1 MNEDALRHLRRDR
14 KFAALI
20 RRVGPPSL
28 GIERRR
34 SPYEALMRA
43 IAHQQLH
50 GNAARAI
57 LARFEALYP
66 GNSFPQP
73 ELVLASS
80 DVELRACGFSGSKI
94 AAMRAICA
102 ATLDGTVP
110 TRRASVRLS
119 DEALIE
125 RLSSIR
131 GVGRWTVEML
141 LIFTLGRPDVLPVDD
156 FGVRDGY
163 RLLYG
168 LDMQPKPKALAQIG
182 QAWSPYRSIA
192 AWYLWRASD
201 EGKRAKQ
208 QTSRA

>member
-1 MNEDALRHLRRDR
+1 MSEDALRHLRRDKR
-14 KFAALI
+14 FAALI
-20 RRVGPPSL
+20 RRVGPPLL
-28 GIERRR
+28 GVQRRR

-50 GNAARAI
+50 GRAALAI

-66 GNSFPQP
+66 AGAFPP
-73 ELVLASS
+73 PDLVLASP
-80 DVELRACGFSGSKI
+80 DAELRACGFSGAKV

-110 TRRASVRLS
+110 TRRASARLS
-119 DEALIE
+119 DEELIE
-125 RLSSIR
+125 RLTTIR
-131 GVGRWTVEML
+131 GIGRWTVEML
-141 LIFTLGRPDVLPVDD
+141 LIFTFGRPDVLPVDD

-168 LDMQPKPKALAQIG
+168 LDEPPKPKALAEIG
-182 QAWSPYRSIA
+182 LAWSPFRSVA

-201 EGKRAKQ
+201 EGKRAKAA
-208 QTSRA
+208 TSRA

>member
-1 MNEDALRHLRRDR
+1 MSEEALRHLRRD
-14 KFAALI
+14 KLFAALI
-20 RRVGPPSL
+20 RRVGPPRL
-28 GIERRR
+28 DIQRRR

-50 GNAARAI
+50 GRAAQAI
-57 LARFEALYP
+57 LARFECLCPA
-66 GNSFPQP
+66 GEFPSP
-73 ELVLASS
+73 ELVLASP
-80 DVELRACGFSGSKI
+80 DEALRGCGFSGSKI

-110 TRRASVRLS
+110 TRRGSVRLS
-119 DEALIE
+119 DEELIE
-125 RLSSIR
+125 RLTSIR

-163 RLLYG
+163 RVLYG
-168 LDMQPKPKALAQIG
+168 LDASPKPKALAEIG
-182 QAWSPYRSIA
+182 QAWSPFRSIA

-201 EGKRAKQ
+201 EGKRAKAA
-208 QTSRA
+208 TSRA

>member
-1 MNEDALRHLRRDR
+1 MSEDALRHLRRDR

-20 RRVGPPSL
+20 RRVGPPRL

-50 GNAARAI
+50 GRAAQAI

-66 GNSFPQP
+66 ADGFPPP

-80 DVELRACGFSGSKI
+80 EIELRACGFSGSKI
-94 AAMRAICA
+94 AAMRAICTA
-102 ATLDGTVP
+102 ALDGTVP
-110 TRRASVRLS
+110 TRRDSRRWS

-125 RLSSIR
+125 RLTSIR

-163 RLLYG
+163 RVLHG
-168 LDMQPKPKALAQIG
+168 LEAQPKPKALAEIG
-182 QAWSPYRSIA
+182 LAWSPYRSIA
-192 AWYLWRASD
+192 AWYLWRASE

-208 QTSRA
+208 PISRA

>member
-1 MNEDALRHLRRDR
+1 MSEEAVRHLKRDK

-20 RRVGPPSL
+20 KRVGPPRL
-28 GIERRR
+28 GIQRGR

-50 GNAARAI
+50 GRAALAI

-66 GNSFPQP
+66 ADGFPAP
-73 ELVLASS
+73 ELVLTTPEA
-80 DVELRACGFSGSKI
+80 DLRACGLSGSKV

-102 ATLDGTVP
+102 ASLDGTVP
-110 TRRASVRLS
+110 TRRGSARLS
-119 DEALIE
+119 DEELIE
-125 RLSSIR
+125 RLSTIR

-163 RLLYG
+163 KVLYE
-168 LDMQPKPKALAQIG
+168 LDEQLKPKVLAEIG
-182 QAWSPYRSIA
+182 LAWSPYRSIA
-192 AWYLWRASD
+192 SWYLWRAS
-201 EGKRAKQ
+201 EEAKRLKQ
-208 QTSRA
+208 PTSRA

>member
-1 MNEDALRHLRRDR
+1 MSEEALRHLGRDK

-20 RRVGPPSL
+20 RRVGPPRL
-28 GIERRR
+28 GIQRGR

-50 GNAARAI
+50 GRAAQAI

-66 GNSFPQP
+66 ADGFPP
-73 ELVLASS
+73 PDLVLASS
-80 DVELRACGFSGSKI
+80 EMELRACGLSGAKI

-102 ATLDGTVP
+102 AAVDGTVP
-110 TRRASVRLS
+110 TRRASARLS
-119 DEALIE
+119 DEELIE
-125 RLSSIR
+125 RLISIR

-163 RLLYG
+163 RLLHG
-168 LDMQPKPKALAQIG
+168 LEVQPKPKALAEIG
-182 QAWSPYRSIA
+182 QAWAPFRSTA

-208 QTSRA
+208 PTSRA

>member
-1 MNEDALRHLRRDR
+1 MIEDALRHLRRD
-14 KFAALI
+14 KTFAALI
-20 RRVGPPSL
+20 RRVGPPRI
-28 GIERRR
+28 GIQRGR

-50 GNAARAI
+50 GRAALAI

-66 GNSFPQP
+66 ADSFPAP

-80 DVELRACGFSGSKI
+80 EAELRACGFSGSKI

-102 ATLDGTVP
+102 AALDGTVP
-110 TRRASVRLS
+110 TRRGSARLS

-125 RLSSIR
+125 RLTSIR

-163 RLLYG
+163 RVLYG
-168 LDMQPKPKALAQIG
+168 LDEAPKPKALAEIG
-182 QAWSPYRSIA
+182 QAWSPHRSIA

-208 QTSRA
+208 PTSRA

>member
-1 MNEDALRHLRRDR
+1 MKHCAISGATRT
-14 KFAALI
+14 FAALI
-20 RRVGPPSL
+20 RRVGPPRL
-28 GIERRR
+28 GIQRGR

-50 GNAARAI
+50 GRAALAI

-66 GNSFPQP
+66 ADGFPPP

-80 DVELRACGFSGSKI
+80 ELELRACGFSGAKI

-102 ATLDGTVP
+102 AALDGTVP
-110 TRRASVRLS
+110 TRRGSARLS

-125 RLSSIR
+125 RLTSIR

-163 RLLYG
+163 RVLYG
-168 LDMQPKPKALAQIG
+168 LDVQPKPKALAEIG
-182 QAWSPYRSIA
+182 LAWAPYRSIA

-208 QTSRA
+208 PTSRA

>member
-1 MNEDALRHLRRDR
+1 MSEDALRHLRRD
-14 KFAALI
+14 KPFAALI
-20 RRVGPPSL
+20 RRVGPPRL
-28 GIERRR
+28 GIERGR

-66 GNSFPQP
+66 PDGFPPP
-73 ELVLASS
+73 ELVLASTEL
-80 DVELRACGFSGSKI
+80 ELRSCGFSGSKI

-110 TRRASVRLS
+110 TRRGSARLT

-125 RLSSIR
+125 RLVSIR

-163 RLLYG
+163 RVLHG
-168 LDMQPKPKALAQIG
+168 LDVAPKPKALAEIG
-182 QAWSPYRSIA
+182 QAWAPYRSIA

-208 QTSRA
+208 PASRA